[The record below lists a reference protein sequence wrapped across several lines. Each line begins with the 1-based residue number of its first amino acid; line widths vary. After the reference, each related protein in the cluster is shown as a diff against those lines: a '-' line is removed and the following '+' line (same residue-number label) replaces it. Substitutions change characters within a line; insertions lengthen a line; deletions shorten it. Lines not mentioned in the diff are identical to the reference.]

1 MTTGF
6 ARNPRSE
13 RRVTVGPA
21 VHGVVHRVVTPRRI
35 LIAVTAIA
43 LVVCYAPIL
52 RGMFDQWL
60 NDEDMGHGLVVPIV
74 ILWIVW
80 RERKRWVALPPQPSW
95 WGLAL
100 LAVAA
105 SVHFISLMGA
115 GLFAGSVA
123 FVLSVAGAVLCLG
136 GPAFFRTWTFPFLLA
151 LFMLPKLA
159 IVYNQVTLPL
169 QLIASRLAEI
179 MLLVGG
185 ASVIREGN
193 IIDAGGHRVAVAE
206 ACSGIRYL
214 LSLGFVA
221 VVLAYLSDA
230 KPWMR
235 VALLA
240 TAVPV
245 AILANAL
252 RVAASASMPAFDAGA
267 LHAIC
272 GCLVFVLCI
281 AMLAIV
287 RRLLNAA
294 YARYHA

>member
-1 MTTGF
+1 MM
-6 ARNPRSE
+6 
-13 RRVTVGPA
+13 
-21 VHGVVHRVVTPRRI
+21 RRI
-35 LIAVTAIA
+35 AVAVTA
-43 LVVCYAPIL
+43 LVLVLCYAPIL
-52 RGMFDQWL
+52 RGMFDQWM
-60 NDEDMGHGLVVPIV
+60 NDEDMGHGFVVPIV

-80 RERKRWVALPPQPSW
+80 RERRRWMALSPRPNW
-95 WGLAL
+95 WGLPL

-105 SVHFISLMGA
+105 GVHFMSVMGA

-123 FVLSVAGAVLCLG
+123 FVLSVAGMVLCLG
-136 GPAFFRTWTFPFLLA
+136 GTAFFRAWAFPLLLA

-169 QLIASRLAEI
+169 QLLASRLAEG
-179 MLLVGG
+179 MLLAGG

-193 IIDAGGHRVAVAE
+193 IIDASGHRVAVAE

-221 VVLAYLSDA
+221 VVLAYLCDA

-240 TAVPV
+240 AAVPV
-245 AILANAL
+245 AILANAM
-252 RVAASASMPAFDAGA
+252 RVAASAGVPALDAGA

-272 GCLVFVLCI
+272 GCLILALCM

>member
-1 MTTGF
+1 MM
-6 ARNPRSE
+6 
-13 RRVTVGPA
+13 
-21 VHGVVHRVVTPRRI
+21 RRI
-35 LIAVTAIA
+35 IA
-43 LVVCYAPIL
+43 LVTALALGVCYAPVL
-52 RGMFDQWL
+52 RGMFDQWSH
-60 NDEDMGHGLVVPIV
+60 DEDMGHGFVVPIV

-80 RERKRWVALPPQPSW
+80 KERSRWMELPTQPSW

-105 SVHFISLMGA
+105 CVHFMSAMGA

-123 FVLSVAGAVLCLG
+123 LILSAAGAVLCVSG
-136 GPAFFRTWTFPFLLA
+136 FAFLRSWTFPFLLA

-169 QLIASRLAEI
+169 QLLASRLAEV
-179 MLLVGG
+179 MLLAGG
-185 ASVIREGN
+185 ASVIRAGN
-193 IIDAGGHRVAVAE
+193 ILDVGGHRVAVAE
-206 ACSGIRYL
+206 ACNGIRYL

-221 VVLAYLSDA
+221 VVFAYLSDA
-230 KPWMR
+230 KAWMR

-240 TAVPV
+240 AAIPV

-252 RVAASASMPAFDAGA
+252 RVAASASAPALDAGA
-267 LHAIC
+267 LHAFA
-272 GCLVFVLCI
+272 GWLVFMLCL
-281 AMLAIV
+281 AMLVIV

>member
-1 MTTGF
+1 MM
-6 ARNPRSE
+6 
-13 RRVTVGPA
+13 
-21 VHGVVHRVVTPRRI
+21 RRI
-35 LIAVTAIA
+35 VVLVTALT
-43 LVVCYAPIL
+43 LVVCYAPVL
-52 RGMFDQWL
+52 RGMFDQWW
-60 NDEDMGHGLVVPIV
+60 NDEDMSHGLVVPVV
-74 ILWIVW
+74 IFWIVW
-80 RERKRWVALPPQPSW
+80 RERKRWMTLPARPSW

-100 LAVAA
+100 LALAGCVQLM
-105 SVHFISLMGA
+105 SVMGA

-123 FVLSVAGAVLCLG
+123 FLLSVAGAVLCLG
-136 GPAFFRTWTFPFLLA
+136 GPAFLRTWAFPLLLA

-169 QLIASRLAEI
+169 QLLASRMAEV
-179 MLLVGG
+179 MLLAGG

-221 VVLAYLSDA
+221 VLLAYLSDA

-240 TAVPV
+240 AAVPV
-245 AILANAL
+245 AILANAI
-252 RVAASASMPAFDAGA
+252 RVAASASVPALDAGA
-267 LHAIC
+267 LHAFA
-272 GCLVFVLCI
+272 GCLVFVLCM
-281 AMLAIV
+281 AMLAVV
-287 RRLLNAA
+287 RQLLNAA

>member
-1 MTTGF
+1 MATGF
-6 ARNPRSE
+6 ARNPGNESRLS
-13 RRVTVGPA
+13 TVDA
-21 VHGVVHRVVTPRRI
+21 RVTPRRI
-35 LIAVTAIA
+35 VVAVTAVA

-60 NDEDMGHGLVVPIV
+60 HDEDMGHGLVVPIV

-80 RERKRWVALPPQPSW
+80 RERKRWMALSPQPSW

-100 LAVAA
+100 LAAA
-105 SVHFISLMGA
+105 ACVHFMSVMGA

-169 QLIASRLAEI
+169 QLLASRLAEV
-179 MLLVGG
+179 MLLAGG
-185 ASVIREGN
+185 TSVIREGN
-193 IIDAGGHRVAVAE
+193 IIDAGGHRIAVAE

-240 TAVPV
+240 AAVPV
-245 AILANAL
+245 AILANAM
-252 RVAASASMPAFDAGA
+252 RVAASASVPALDAGA
-267 LHAIC
+267 LHAFA
-272 GCLVFVLCI
+272 GCLVFVLCL

-287 RRLLNAA
+287 RHLLNAA
-294 YARYHA
+294 YAHYHA

>member
-1 MTTGF
+1 MM
-6 ARNPRSE
+6 
-13 RRVTVGPA
+13 RRI
-21 VHGVVHRVVTPRRI
+21 VVVVT
-35 LIAVTAIA
+35 AVVLA
-43 LVVCYAPIL
+43 VCYAPVL
-52 RGMFDQWL
+52 RGMFDQWSH
-60 NDEDMGHGLVVPIV
+60 DEDMGHGLVVPIV

-80 RERKRWVALPPQPSW
+80 KERNRWIALPIQPSW
-95 WGLAL
+95 WGFAL

-105 SVHFISLMGA
+105 CVHFVSVIGA

-136 GPAFFRTWTFPFLLA
+136 GFAFLRTWTFPFLLA

-169 QLIASRLAEI
+169 QLLASRLAEV
-179 MLLVGG
+179 MLLAGG
-185 ASVIREGN
+185 ASVTREGN
-193 IIDAGGHRVAVAE
+193 IIDVSGHRIAVVE

-221 VVLAYLSDA
+221 VVFAYLSDA

-240 TAVPV
+240 AAVPV
-245 AILANAL
+245 AILANAM
-252 RVAASASMPAFDAGA
+252 RVAASASVPALDAGA
-267 LHAIC
+267 LHAFS
-272 GCLVFVLCI
+272 GWLLFVLCL
-281 AMLAIV
+281 AMLVIV
-287 RRLLNAA
+287 HRLLNAA